1 MTPFNTNKE
10 NVEMLP
16 EFDRHTFVTYVSD
29 KKTGLRAYI
38 AIHRKNGNL
47 PSFGATRMWKY
58 DSEKDALR
66 DALRLSKMM
75 SYKAAVAGLSCG
87 GAKAVI
93 IEPSGEYDRK
103 ALLVSFA
110 DKLKLFKE
118 HFVTGAD
125 VGLSQ
130 DDLFEMK
137 KHAENIVGLTIDPT
151 YFTAMGLFQSVK
163 CTLDHLYGTQN
174 LTGRTFAIQGLGK
187 IGSELL
193 GLIYDNAGTIYVS
206 DIDTT
211 RVVETKK
218 KYPKVIVLP
227 SDQIHKQTV
236 DIFSPCA
243 LSHALNSQIIND
255 LACKSVVGGAN
266 NQLENSA
273 IGGLLHKLGVL
284 YAPDYV
290 VNAGGLI
297 AVYDE
302 YEYLERDE
310 GRVVVKVSKIMDI
323 LEEIYNISQA
333 QNRATNEIADLI
345 AEKKFN
351 SYE

>member
-1 MTPFNTNKE
+1 MTPFTTNKE
-10 NVEMLP
+10 NVETLP
-16 EFDRHTFVTYVSD
+16 EFDRHTFVTYISD
-29 KKTGLRAYI
+29 KKTGLRAYV
-38 AIHRKNGNL
+38 AIHRKNGVS

-58 DSEKDALR
+58 ESEKDALR

-93 IEPSGEYDRK
+93 IEPRGDYDRK
-103 ALLVSFA
+103 ALLVSYA

-118 HFVTGAD
+118 HFVTGTD

-130 DDLFEMK
+130 EDLFEMK
-137 KHAENIVGLTIDPT
+137 KHAENIVGLTINPT
-151 YFTAMGLFQSVK
+151 YFTAMGLFQSIK

-193 GLIYDNAGTIYVS
+193 GLMYDEAESIYVS
-206 DIDTT
+206 DINPE
-211 RVVETKK
+211 RIEEIKK
-218 KYPKVIVLP
+218 TYPKIIVLP
-227 SDQIHKQTV
+227 PDEIHKQIV
-236 DIFSPCA
+236 DVFSPCA
-243 LSHALNSQIIND
+243 LSHALNSRTINE
-255 LACKSVVGGAN
+255 LSCKAVVGGAN
-266 NQLENSA
+266 NQLENAS
-273 IGGLLHKLGVL
+273 IGGLLHKLGIL

-302 YEYLERDE
+302 YEYPERDD
-310 GRVVVKVSKIMDI
+310 GRVTVKVSKIMDV
-323 LEEIYNISQA
+323 LDEIYNKSKTE
-333 QNRATNEIADLI
+333 NKGTNEIADLI
-345 AEKKFN
+345 AEKIFN